1 MEQEQCIIDN
11 ACWFVELDVEAQR
24 SIANEAKVVRFID
37 VLKVM
42 MQIAT
47 NVVFFSNWLTQVYI
61 YLGILRW
68 CYHSQGF
75 FLG

>member
-1 MEQEQCIIDN
+1 MEQEQCITDN